1 MKKFLFLASVAV
13 LFAACS
19 SETEEIEMSNS
30 VTRYPV
36 GYDCAAKHP
45 NCPYAGTTTTEH
57 WHCKYCDHIEFSDS
71 QASWHAQDAH
81 GHASN
86 FHEHYE

>member
-19 SETEEIEMSNS
+19 SETEEIEMSSS
-30 VTRYPV
+30 VTRY
-36 GYDCAAKHP
+36 YANTDCTVKHP
-45 NCPYAGTTTTEH
+45 GCPLNGTEH
-57 WHCKYCDHIEFSDS
+57 MHCKYCEFTTTTQSE
-71 QASWHAQDAH
+71 ASWHAEHVH
-81 GHASN
+81 GHASD